1 MTYLTIHPDY
11 RSELAHAGVHAAED
25 VLRLDSVIFCGHP
38 GRNVARASLSTR
50 SGPRALLIKREH
62 AVPFRERLANWVHG
76 FGLASKSKREAMTLS
91 LLKAAR
97 IPAPE
102 WIAHGEDEAG
112 VAFLVLRECTGA
124 VDMRLYLE
132 RLRTRDTRIG
142 WASLLGRDLAAL
154 HQAGF
159 DHPDLYSKH
168 ILVREQGAVCFIDWQ
183 RTGPQKHVGWP
194 ARIRALARLNATV
207 EPGLATLKERLS
219 CLAAYLEVCR
229 AGGSRIPDLHSL
241 GKAIS
246 VESVRLSKRRRL
258 REQSQVQTKDHEP
271 MVIWR
276 DGEALCLTSEL
287 EACLNGSRPA
297 WLALSSLP
305 SAPSSLRMREQV
317 EIGRG
322 ESGDLTRR
330 RERSWLQLLSRLTG
344 RHRPSSRDVREA
356 GYLFRLGRLGLR
368 VPRVL
373 AFGQRA
379 GSFGRLES
387 FLLQAR
393 PRGNRTLRDWL
404 EASHTD
410 VQQTV
415 VRRRLLREA
424 GSQLRQLH
432 RANFYLDCAQGGQ
445 CDEVFAVTVSAD
457 GNECVMLDR
466 ADLLVSRRDESVK
479 RAHQDLRSLWQSNSG
494 RLLTRTDC
502 LRFLLAYRGAKVVD
516 RPEKTLW
523 NRLAQKRTGW
533 ALAARA
539 LGLM

>member
-1 MTYLTIHPDY
+1 MNYLTIHPDY
-11 RSELAHAGVHAAED
+11 RSELAEAGIHAAED

-50 SGPRALLIKREH
+50 SGPLPLLIKREH
-62 AVPFRERLANWVHG
+62 AVPCMERLANWVGG

-91 LLKAAR
+91 LLKKAS
-97 IPAPE
+97 IPVPE

-132 RLRTRDTRIG
+132 ALNSKDARIG
-142 WASLLGRDLAAL
+142 WASVLGRELGAL

-168 ILVREQGAVCFIDWQ
+168 ILVRENGTVCFIDWQ
-183 RTGPQKHVGWP
+183 RTGTPKRVGWP
-194 ARIRALARLNATV
+194 TRIRALARLNATV
-207 EPGLATLKERLS
+207 EPSLANPKERLTS
-219 CLAAYLEVCR
+219 LAAYLEVCR
-229 AGGSRIPDLHSL
+229 KSGSRVPDLLSL
-241 GKAIS
+241 AKAIA
-246 VESVRLSKRRRL
+246 VESARLSKRRRL

-276 DGEALCLTSEL
+276 DGEALCLTREL
-287 EACLNGSRPA
+287 EACLNGARPA

-305 SAPSSLRMREQV
+305 SSPSLLEMRQKVQV
-317 EIGRG
+317 GCG
-322 ESGDLTRR
+322 ESADLTRR
-330 RERSWLQLLSRLTG
+330 RTRSWSQVLSRLAG
-344 RHRPSSRDVREA
+344 RHRPSSREVREA

-393 PRGNRTLRDWL
+393 PQGGRTLRDWL
-404 EASHTD
+404 EASHHSS
-410 VQQTV
+410 QKMAIKQ
-415 VRRRLLREA
+415 RLIRET
-424 GSQLRQLH
+424 GGQLRQMH
-432 RANFYLDCAQGGQ
+432 RANFYLESAKSSQADQ
-445 CDEVFAVTVSAD
+445 VFAVMAKAD
-457 GNECVMLDR
+457 GSEGVMLDR
-466 ADLLVSRRDESVK
+466 ADLLVSRRDESVE
-479 RAHQDLRSLWQSNSG
+479 RAHQDLRSLWQSPAG

-502 LRFLLAYRGAKVVD
+502 LRFLLAYQRAKVVD
-516 RPEKTLW
+516 RPERAIWK
-523 NRLAQKRTGW
+523 RLAQKRGGW